1 MEFGWALR
9 RPMQL
14 PDSPRHERGLPAA
27 LRGVGVKPEVWCVW
41 LCEGSCHGLFPM
53 ADCPLTH
60 QGQTMGGF
68 VAELSRIAFV
78 IGFPREP
85 QYTSIHPLS
94 GEFPHQVRLEI
105 HDIPTYLPNMEVT
118 ACGGTFEHACEEA
131 ALRMM
136 AHLRELHDGVLNTT
150 AYRFHPCRGSS
161 SNSSTFKSAWG
172 ENDVTF
178 GHMSDVM
185 RSYDKLHAMLHKAT
199 KSLNDQKLVR
209 IADLQDENA
218 RLKKE
223 PPPLA
228 PPAAPAPAP
237 VLAPAPSTAASSA
250 PVPEFGFTFVPASAY
265 RGLAGGS
272 GGWLPASPSGGRV
285 VISSSSLESGSGST
299 YQPEYSRSRSEGPG
313 DEQEDAFD
321 STDRRSRSE
330 H

>member
-1 MEFGWALR
+1 
-9 RPMQL
+9 
-14 PDSPRHERGLPAA
+14 
-27 LRGVGVKPEVWCVW
+27 
-41 LCEGSCHGLFPM
+41 
-53 ADCPLTH
+53 
-60 QGQTMGGF
+60 MGGF

-223 PPPLA
+223 
-228 PPAAPAPAP
+228 
-237 VLAPAPSTAASSA
+237 
-250 PVPEFGFTFVPASAY
+250 VP
-265 RGLAGGS
+265 RL
-272 GGWLPASPSGGRV
+272 
-285 VISSSSLESGSGST
+285 
-299 YQPEYSRSRSEGPG
+299 
-313 DEQEDAFD
+313 
-321 STDRRSRSE
+321 
-330 H
+330 